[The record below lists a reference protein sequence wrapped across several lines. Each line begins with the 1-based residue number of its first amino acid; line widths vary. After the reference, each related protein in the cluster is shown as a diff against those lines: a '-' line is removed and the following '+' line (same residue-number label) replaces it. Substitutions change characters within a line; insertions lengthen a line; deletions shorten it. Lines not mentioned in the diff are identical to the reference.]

1 MQRHTNL
8 FIALI
13 IVLVA
18 LTVLAPSVKSHKFY
32 NSFLTKS
39 SVDPCFD
46 EDRPKKC
53 LPDFVNAAFGQPVEA
68 SSTCGEKRVE
78 RFCDVGLNKQT
89 CDYCHDSEP
98 GKRYPASAL
107 TDVHNTNNVTC
118 WRSEP
123 RSGAII
129 SPDSTP
135 DNVTLTLSLGK
146 KFEITYVS
154 LTFCPHA
161 VRPDSIAI
169 YKSMDYGRSWVPF
182 QFYSSQ
188 CRKLYGRPFKMTIT
202 KSNEQEARCIDH
214 FRSIQGDMNG
224 IQSSR
229 IAFSTLEGRPSAPDF
244 DQSPVLQEWVTATDI
259 KVVFHRLHSPVTY
272 MTNPMLKQQRSKYSG
287 EFFVSKETTSST
299 VGSQMMT
306 TSTSTTSMA
315 NAPPV
320 TTYSLSDFAV
330 GGRCKCNGHASKC
343 TKGRDGELACEC
355 RHNTAGRECERCK
368 PFYYDRPWG
377 RATARDANE
386 CKGKSVLFLY
396 LGLWYLV
403 SITTFV
409 QLL

>member
-1 MQRHTNL
+1 MERQLKL
-8 FIALI
+8 FIGLI
-13 IVLVA
+13 LVFVY
-18 LTVLAPSVKSHKFY
+18 LSLAPMVSSSKYY

-39 SVDPCFD
+39 SIDPCFD

-53 LPDFVNAAFGQPVEA
+53 LPDFVNAAFSQPIQA
-68 SSTCGEKRVE
+68 SSVCGLNKVE

-89 CDYCHDSEP
+89 CDYCHDAEP

-107 TDVHNTNNVTC
+107 TDVHNSNNVTC

-123 RSGAII
+123 RLQTMIG
-129 SPDSTP
+129 PESTP
-135 DNVTLTLSLGK
+135 DNVTLTLSLKK

-161 VRPDSIAI
+161 IRPDSIAI
-169 YKSMDYGRSWVPF
+169 YKSVDYGRTWVPF

-202 KSNEQEARCIDH
+202 KSNEQEARCVDH

-229 IAFSTLEGRPSAPDF
+229 IAFSTLEGRPSAADF
-244 DQSPVLQEWVTATDI
+244 DQSPILQDWVTATDI

-272 MTNPMLKQQRSKYSG
+272 MTNPMLKQQKNKYSG
-287 EFFVSKETTSST
+287 EFFMSKEASTAATT
-299 VGSQMMT
+299 M
-306 TSTSTTSMA
+306 
-315 NAPPV
+315 PPV

-343 TKGRDGELACEC
+343 SKERDGELACEC
-355 RHNTAGRECERCK
+355 RHNTAGKDCERCK

-377 RATARDANE
+377 RATVRDANE
-386 CKGKSVLFLY
+386 CKGK
-396 LGLWYLV
+396 
-403 SITTFV
+403 T
-409 QLL
+409 

>member
-1 MQRHTNL
+1 MARHINL
-8 FIALI
+8 FIIGFIIALACCLS
-13 IVLVA
+13 LVGG
-18 LTVLAPSVKSHKFY
+18 SKYYGGS
-32 NSFLTKS
+32 SFMTKS
-39 SVDPCFD
+39 SLDPCYD

-53 LPDFVNAAFGQPVEA
+53 LPDFVNSAFGQRVEA
-68 SSTCGEKRVE
+68 SSVCGSNRVE

-98 GKRYPASAL
+98 GHRYPASAL
-107 TDVHNTNNVTC
+107 TDVHNSNNVTC

-123 RSGAII
+123 RAALIA

-135 DNVTLTLSLGK
+135 DNVTLTLALGK
-146 KFEITYVS
+146 KFDITYVS

-169 YKSMDYGRSWVPF
+169 YKSVDYGHTWVPF

-202 KSNEQEARCIDH
+202 KSNEQEARCVDH

-229 IAFSTLEGRPSAPDF
+229 IAFSTLEGRPSAADF

-272 MTNPMLKQQRSKYSG
+272 MTNPMLKQQKKYSG
-287 EFFVSKETTSST
+287 EFFVSKETGVVSST
-299 VGSQMMT
+299 SAGTSMT
-306 TSTSTTSMA
+306 TMGA
-315 NAPPV
+315 AQAPPV

-343 TKGRDGELACEC
+343 TKVRDGELACEC

-368 PFYYDRPWG
+368 PFFYDRPWG
-377 RATARDANE
+377 RATSRDASE
-386 CKGKSVLFLY
+386 CKGKQ
-396 LGLWYLV
+396 G
-403 SITTFV
+403 IR
-409 QLL
+409 